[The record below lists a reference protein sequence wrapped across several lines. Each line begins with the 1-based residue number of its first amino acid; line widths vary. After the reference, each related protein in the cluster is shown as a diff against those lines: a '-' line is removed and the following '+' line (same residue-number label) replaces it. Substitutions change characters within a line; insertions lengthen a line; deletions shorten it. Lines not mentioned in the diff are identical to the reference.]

1 MSFLSLKT
9 HNFRNLQNGA
19 IDISAKE
26 IYFVGENGQGK
37 TNFLETLYFVSYG
50 NSWRTH
56 VDSQIVKNDE
66 KNFALH
72 VLYKNE
78 KDSIQKI
85 DVSFENGKKQIEKNG
100 KKIKDRKELINTIPC
115 VLFCH
120 DDMKFAIGEPE
131 WRRFFLDQSLALFNP
146 LYLDDLRKYKKI
158 LKNRNQILK
167 SKNYELL
174 DAYDFELAKTGLEIQ
189 KKRVNA
195 VFEFNQ
201 IFGNL
206 YAEISGIENLS
217 IDYISSWKKNN
228 ENEIVSHLF
237 ETRERDKIME
247 TTLSGPH
254 RDKIFFVKDK
264 KNFIQTASTG
274 QQRLVSLVLRAS
286 QAVFYTRLTNVKPV
300 FLMDDVLLELDPDKR
315 KKMTALLPSYE
326 QLFCTFL
333 PEEPY
338 ARYVRSS
345 TKIFRIENG
354 MWYDEN

>member
-1 MSFLSLKT
+1 MPFLSLKT
-9 HNFRNLQNGA
+9 HNVRNLQNGA

-26 IYFVGENGQGK
+26 IYFIGENGQGK
-37 TNFLETLYFVSYG
+37 SNLLETLYFASYG
-50 NSWRTH
+50 SSWRTH
-56 VDSQIVKNDE
+56 ADSEIIKNGE
-66 KNFALH
+66 KKFSFH

-78 KDSIQKI
+78 NNAIQKI

-100 KKIKDRKELINTIPC
+100 KKIKDRKELVNTIPC

-120 DDMKFAIGEPE
+120 DDMKFAVGAPE
-131 WRRFFLDQSLALFNP
+131 WRRFFLDQSLTLFNP

-167 SKNYELL
+167 NKNYELL
-174 DAYDFELAKTGLEIQ
+174 DAYDAELARTGLEIQ
-189 KKRVNA
+189 KKRVNT

-201 IFGNL
+201 IFEKL
-206 YAEISGIENLS
+206 YAEIAGIENIS
-217 IDYISSWKKNN
+217 IDYVSSWKTND
-228 ENEIVSHLF
+228 ESEIISKLF
-237 ETRERDKIME
+237 QNRERDKIME

-274 QQRLVSLVLRAS
+274 QQRLVSLLLRAS

-315 KKMTALLPSYE
+315 QKMTALLPNYD

-333 PEEPY
+333 PGEPY
-338 ARYVRSS
+338 ERYVRSS
-345 TKIFRIENG
+345 TKIFRMENG
-354 MWYDEN
+354 MWYDEK